1 MADKDDID
9 FGEDLEGESLDIPE
23 EKESPKI
30 DKSMAEREF
39 QSWADHLRLDTDE
52 DEMDVEEKSDFL
64 AIKKKFTYCLLNGF
78 TQTEENGD
86 LTLNLIDPI
95 TIGKTQK
102 SQIVFRRSFKGSTFV
117 VMDRYKE
124 SQNVHKTVAF
134 LAAWVGVDP
143 KALLKMDAIDLW
155 FGMKMVSLF
164 FGA

>member
-1 MADKDDID
+1 MSEKDIEFD
-9 FGEDLEGESLDIPE
+9 EDLEGESLDVQD
-23 EKESPKI
+23 KEDGPKI
-30 DKSMAEREF
+30 NKEMADKEF
-39 QSWADHLRLDTDE
+39 ESWAKHLRLDTNL

-64 AIKKKFTYCLLNGF
+64 QIKKKFVYSLLHGF

-95 TIGKTQK
+95 IGK

-124 SQNVHKTVAF
+124 SQNVHKTIAF
-134 LAAWVGVDP
+134 LGAWVGVDP
-143 KALLKMDAIDLW
+143 KALLKLDAIDLW